1 MLTGGLSLYLNNF
14 FGSAISG
21 LPFFHRIQKI
31 QSKSMKL
38 FLYSSISILP
48 MAVVIRN
55 RQNRM
60 RMKEEFRKKYFEGK
74 TVEEL
79 KEM

>member
-1 MLTGGLSLYLNNF
+1 
-14 FGSAISG
+14 
-21 LPFFHRIQKI
+21 
-31 QSKSMKL
+31 MKL